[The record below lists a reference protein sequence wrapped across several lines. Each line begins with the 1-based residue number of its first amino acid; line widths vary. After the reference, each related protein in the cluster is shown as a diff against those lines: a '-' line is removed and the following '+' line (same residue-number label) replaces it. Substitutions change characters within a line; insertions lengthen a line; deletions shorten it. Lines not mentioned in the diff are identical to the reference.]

1 MVFLLV
7 FLLYG
12 EVSILSIVWVF
23 TFLLVCLFISCLNST
38 GFRSDQFACLTM
50 GTGNLVKDW
59 RSLILNILLVC
70 FSCLKS
76 VEAEPPSKL
85 LQPFFCCLFVQLRSL
100 SLSTLSTT
108 LCQKQFHALNW
119 FYVSLLLCL
128 TLVLGFLLFFF
139 WSK

>member
-1 MVFLLV
+1 
-7 FLLYG
+7 
-12 EVSILSIVWVF
+12 
-23 TFLLVCLFISCLNST
+23 
-38 GFRSDQFACLTM
+38 M

-76 VEAEPPSKL
+76 VEAEPPSKQ

-108 LCQKQFHALNW
+108 LPKTISCSEL
-119 FYVSLLLCL
+119 VLCL
-128 TLVLGFLLFFF
+128 PIIMFNIGFGVFVVFLLV
-139 WSK
+139 KVNKELPG